1 MEWNGRKIRPVGN
14 VIKAKEFDFQDALKP
29 LGEKRN
35 NGFVWVPGGQFGS
48 VQPST
53 TSVPV
58 SPTPTP
64 SITPTSTLTPTP
76 SITPTQTI
84 TPTNTGTPTQ
94 TPTTTTTLTA
104 TPTQTQ
110 TPTTTTTLTAT
121 PTQTPTP
128 SSTLPAS
135 GTTEANI
142 FLSVVRN
149 ELGSDLGAT
158 TSAAT
163 RTLFTS
169 LVSNGLYNKLSVFYP
184 MIGGT
189 LGTCKYNGKDPQ
201 NTNAAYR
208 LTYNGGTTASL
219 SGITF
224 STNGYANTY
233 WFPNSLP
240 AGVGTNAHL
249 SIYNRSAS
257 DGQWVG
263 CNPPTPTTRFYTG
276 GGTGTQ
282 ALVSSS
288 EADSPGVNAG
298 MTILS
303 RTGTTSFSI
312 FKNNVK
318 TATGIASTSRDTSN
332 YVAYIGCRNNGGTPA
347 NYYNGQANWVSLGEG
362 LSDTDAS
369 NLYTIITTFNTS
381 LSRT

>member
-1 MEWNGRKIRPVGN
+1 MLYPPGSRQPGN
-14 VIKAKEFDFQDALKP
+14 VWV
-29 LGEKRN
+29 G
-35 NGFVWVPGGQFGS
+35 GFIMNVPETS
-48 VQPST
+48 S
-53 TSVPV
+53 SVPTT
-58 SPTPTP
+58 PTPTP
-64 SITPTSTLTPTP
+64 SITPTSSLTPTP

-94 TPTTTTTLTA
+94 TPTNTN
-104 TPTQTQ
+104 TPTQTG
-110 TPTTTTTLTAT
+110 TPT
-121 PTQTPTP
+121 PTPTP

-347 NYYNGQANWVSLGEG
+347 NYYDGQANWVSFGEG

>member
-1 MEWNGRKIRPVGN
+1 MKLRPYQAPRKQPKINDMIYPPGSRQGGGN
-14 VIKAKEFDFQDALKP
+14 VWIGGIMMNVQKDA
-29 LGEKRN
+29 
-35 NGFVWVPGGQFGS
+35 
-48 VQPST
+48 T
-53 TSVPV
+53 PV
-58 SPTPTP
+58 TPTPTP

-76 SITPTQTI
+76 SITPTQTL

-94 TPTTTTTLTA
+94 TPTN
-104 TPTQTQ
+104 TQTQ
-110 TPTTTTTLTAT
+110 TPTNTTTPTNTQTGT
-121 PTQTPTP
+121 PTPTPTP

-158 TSAAT
+158 ISAAT
-163 RTLFTS
+163 TTLFTS

-249 SIYNRSAS
+249 SIYNRTAS

-276 GGTGTQ
+276 GGNGTQ

-288 EADSPGVNAG
+288 EANSPGVNAG

-318 TATGIASTSRDTSN
+318 TATGIPSTSRDTAD

>member
-1 MEWNGRKIRPVGN
+1 MMYPKGSKQPRQVWAAVMN
-14 VIKAKEFDFQDALKP
+14 VYKAPD
-29 LGEKRN
+29 
-35 NGFVWVPGGQFGS
+35 
-48 VQPST
+48 T
-53 TSVPV
+53 VPV
-58 SPTPTP
+58 TPTPTP
-64 SITPTSTLTPTP
+64 SITPTSSLTPTP

-84 TPTNTGTPTQ
+84 TPTNTQTPSETPTNTPTPTNTETPTNTPTPTNTGTPTQ
-94 TPTTTTTLTA
+94 TPTNTG
-104 TPTQTQ
+104 TP
-110 TPTTTTTLTAT
+110 
-121 PTQTPTP
+121 TPTP

-163 RTLFTS
+163 ITLFTS

-249 SIYNRSAS
+249 SIYNRSA
-257 DGQWVG
+257 DNGLWLGV
-263 CNPPTPTTRFYTG
+263 NPPTPTTRFYAG
-276 GGTGTQ
+276 GGNGSN

-288 EADSPGVNAG
+288 EANYPGVNAG

-312 FKNNVK
+312 FNDNVK
-318 TATGIASTSRDTSN
+318 TATGIASTSRDTLD

-347 NYYNGQANWVSLGEG
+347 NYYNGQANWVSFGEG
-362 LSDTDAS
+362 LSDTDAN